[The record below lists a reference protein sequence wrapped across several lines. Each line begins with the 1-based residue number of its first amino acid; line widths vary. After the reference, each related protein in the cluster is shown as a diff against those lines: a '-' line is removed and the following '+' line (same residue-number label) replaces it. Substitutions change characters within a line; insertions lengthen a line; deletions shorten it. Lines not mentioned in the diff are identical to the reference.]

1 MATEKSPNLV
11 VFYGSQTGNAEWIA
25 KNIHEEA
32 IKRGFSSEC
41 YVLNEHDKTDLSKQ
55 KVLIFVTSSTGDG
68 DPPDNSTKFFRYM
81 RKIKSKTFLS
91 HAKFTILGLGDTNYS
106 NFNNTAKRL
115 EKRLLEF
122 GSSPFYEKGMAD
134 DAVGLELVVDSWIA
148 NLWDPLAN
156 VCVQKQNGENGKCEK
171 GEENGK
177 SEIKENG
184 KIEIKESGKGE
195 GEGNGKSVGEESGKG
210 EGEGDGKS
218 KSKEIEENKNPEDVI
233 STVKNL
239 SIKEL
244 EKHSSE
250 SGISGN
256 KIILD
261 LSELANSTQL
271 TALPRVPIEH
281 CKIIKSNKE
290 KKRSFLPS
298 FIITPNPIINAKLNA
313 VRCLTR
319 FDSVK
324 KTLHLE
330 LDIKDHSEEIQF
342 FPGDAFGIIA
352 PNDNLLVHNILTAL
366 GINENDAN
374 QEISVEHIEKE
385 NELSTHLKNA
395 KSTSI
400 FELFQYGVDLT
411 SSPRKALLRM
421 MAEYTSNDQE
431 KKTLLFLCSKQGVKQ
446 FNCLREQIPTLLDL
460 LVTFPSCKPPVERLL
475 DVLPAHQSR
484 YYSIVNSPLVNREE
498 LHFAFN
504 IIDYY
509 TPIPYEV
516 HKFGVCTP
524 WLNKL
529 SGNITEVNIRTIITP
544 PIIDIPIF
552 MKPNSS
558 GFKIPSDLSK
568 SLIMIGP
575 GTGVAPF
582 VGFLQ
587 HREKQIE
594 NQILESKKQLLLG
607 EMWLFY
613 GCREKEKDF
622 LYRQELEGFLQRGIL
637 KELLVTFSRT
647 PDIITS
653 DKPTSDNGLTKSK
666 YVQNLMRIRGNEIF
680 ELLNQKEAMI
690 FVCGDAK
697 GMAKDVND
705 ALTDILVE
713 HGKMQRSDALNLLV
727 KWMGEKRYL
736 RDLWA

>member
-1 MATEKSPNLV
+1 MSTEKSPNLV

-122 GSSPFYEKGMAD
+122 GASPFYTKGLAD

-148 NLWDPLAN
+148 NLWDHLAEI
-156 VCVQKQNGENGKCEK
+156 CTQKQNGENGK
-171 GEENGK
+171 GEIKENGK

-184 KIEIKESGKGE
+184 KSEIKENGKSEIKENGKNE
-195 GEGNGKSVGEESGKG
+195 IKENGKSEIKGNGKSEVEGNEKSEIKENGKS
-210 EGEGDGKS
+210 EGEGDGKGKSKS
-218 KSKEIEENKNPEDVI
+218 KSKEIGEIENPEGVI

-250 SGISGN
+250 LGINGN

-290 KKRSFLPS
+290 KKNSFLPS

-319 FDSVK
+319 FDAIK

-352 PNDNLLVHNILTAL
+352 PNDNLLVQNILTAL
-366 GINENDAN
+366 GINENESN

-385 NELSTHLKNA
+385 N
-395 KSTSI
+395 
-400 FELFQYGVDLT
+400 
-411 SSPRKALLRM
+411 ALLRM
-421 MAEYTSNDQE
+421 MAEYTSDDQE

-475 DVLPAHQSR
+475 DVLPAHQPR

-509 TPIPYEV
+509 TPTPYDV

-529 SGNITEVNIRTIITP
+529 SGNVTEMNIRTILTP
-544 PIIDIPIF
+544 PIINIPIF
-552 MKPNSS
+552 MKSNST

-568 SLIMIGP
+568 SLILIGP

-587 HREKQIE
+587 HREKQIIE
-594 NQILESKKQLLLG
+594 KNQILESKKKQLLG
-607 EMWLFY
+607 ETWLFY

-622 LYRQELEGFLQRGIL
+622 LYHQELEGFLQRGIL
-637 KELLVTFSRT
+637 KELL
-647 PDIITS
+647 
-653 DKPTSDNGLTKSK
+653 
-666 YVQNLMRIRGNEIF
+666 NLMRIRGSEIF
-680 ELLNQKEAMI
+680 ELLSQKEAMI

-713 HGKMQRSDALNLLV
+713 HGKMQRPDALNLLV